1 MKHIL
6 LVMICG
12 LAAWIQAAAPELS
25 MVADPLENYYSVTG
39 KIPDRKT
46 DLRFF
51 IGEAGIAAFSLYN
64 PTNATMYCR
73 VGLTGLEAL
82 QPQLREAIHI
92 RARRGQLPADV
103 LPEISADGVV
113 VIPAGENRQIFI
125 DLKTRGVKP
134 GKYQGSF
141 TAVNLAGEAAVNGP
155 LNVEILPLSL
165 PEKHPLSI
173 MTWDCSLRRTTGA
186 ARTKIRN
193 MLMES
198 YVNAFHVLE
207 RPALKNGKYDFT
219 AMNSLLAELKGEGLI
234 MLRCAAPAQEMNIQE
249 EQGAAEYITYIR
261 AIVQN
266 MKAQGFGY
274 DDFVL
279 YPYDENVQDIFYAA
293 ARLSKE
299 ADPKVMVYADPTAKA
314 TPEEM
319 KRLFDGKYVDYFQYN
334 ASFFN
339 DRGDLIR
346 PFMNSVK
353 YNSIYWCPVIQK
365 RLRPNSFHRQMG
377 RVAYREKLQG
387 IGYWTSLWMPGSDRW
402 GLPWDDFRGKTA
414 SAVTIYPG
422 RSNDSESIPSRRWR
436 AFRVGLEDYLIFD
449 QVRRKGN
456 SRLEKKIDNAVQFSR
471 SASESE
477 QLRNEI
483 VNFLLE
489 K

>member
-1 MKHIL
+1 MKYIFSL
-6 LVMICG
+6 MVCG

-25 MVADPLENYYSVTG
+25 MVADPLENYYAVTDR
-39 KIPDRKT
+39 IPDRKA

-51 IGEAGIAAFSLYN
+51 AGEAGIAAFSLYN
-64 PTNATMYCR
+64 PTDGTMYCR
-73 VGLTGLEAL
+73 VGLSGMDDLE
-82 QPQLREAIHI
+82 PQLREAIHI

-125 DLKTRGVKP
+125 DLKTRGVKS
-134 GKYQGSF
+134 GKYQGTF
-141 TAVNLAGEAAVNGP
+141 TAVNLADAVAVNGY

-186 ARTKIRN
+186 ARSKTLN
-193 MLMES
+193 MLTES

-207 RPALKNGKYDFT
+207 RPELKDGKYDFT
-219 AMNSLLAELKGEGLI
+219 AMNSLLAELKGKGLV
-234 MLRCAAPAQEMNIQE
+234 MLRCAAPAKGMNIQE
-249 EQGAAEYITYIR
+249 EKGAAEYVKYIR
-261 AIVQN
+261 TIVQN
-266 MKAQGFGY
+266 MKDQGFGY

-279 YPYDENVQDIFYAA
+279 YPYDENVQDVFYAA

-339 DRGDLIR
+339 DRGDLIK
-346 PFMNSVK
+346 PFMNGIK

-365 RLRPNSFHRQMG
+365 RLRTNSFYRQMG

-387 IGYWTSLWMPGSDRW
+387 VGYWTSLWMPGSDRW
-402 GLPWDDFRGKTA
+402 GLPWDDFHGKTA

-436 AFRVGLEDYLIFD
+436 AFRIGLEDYLIFD

-456 SRLEKKIDNAVQFSR
+456 SPLEKKIDSAVRFSTTT
-471 SASESE
+471 AESE
-477 QLRNEI
+477 QLKNEI